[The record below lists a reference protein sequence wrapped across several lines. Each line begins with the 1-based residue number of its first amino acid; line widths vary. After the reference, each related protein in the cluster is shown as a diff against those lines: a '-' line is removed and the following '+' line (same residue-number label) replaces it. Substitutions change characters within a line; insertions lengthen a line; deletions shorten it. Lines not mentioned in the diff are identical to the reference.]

1 MKFLTLLVSV
11 LLTQLSF
18 GQETDAQLLKEAK
31 RRLKQLSTE
40 EKIAQTCQLTLDAVL
55 KVDEKGRVLEPLQ
68 LDETKLKEVVK
79 TNGVGSILNVSSHTL
94 DLKTWATIIAR
105 VHQFYQLGETKTP
118 VLYGVDAIHG
128 ANYVI
133 GGTLFPQEIGLAATW
148 NPALAEEMGK
158 ITAYETR
165 ASGVPWNFSPVLD
178 LGRQPLWSRYFETLG
193 EDPYLVSK
201 MGDGLVKGYQGKSLD
216 DPYTVLSC
224 MKHFVGYSYPNSG
237 RDRTPAWI
245 PERQMEELFLPPF
258 KSAVE
263 AGALSVMINSG
274 DVNGIPGH
282 INHHL
287 ITEVLKNRWG
297 FKGFAVSD
305 WEDFRVL
312 HTVHKV
318 AKDQKEAIILA
329 FNAGVDMSMVPY
341 YATYSEYLKLFKE
354 AVEEGRISKK
364 RLDDAVA
371 RILFVKLKLGL
382 YKKQVYN
389 QDLYSKFG
397 SQEFKNAARIAA
409 QESIT
414 LLKNDNNILPLS
426 KNERILLI
434 GEAADNLI
442 FQNGAWTHTWQGVD
456 TAYNTVGALTI
467 RQAFEKQIGA
477 KNLHFEKGY
486 DLSLVDGWETCN
498 LLDVNWLKIE
508 AKMADKIVVCLGEM
522 PATEKPGDIRS
533 LNLPQAYVQLMQE
546 LASTGK
552 PIVLVTMFGKPR
564 IVREVEPFV
573 TAIFNAYLPGDYG
586 SEALVDLV
594 YGKENPS
601 GKLPFT
607 YPKYDGVIEH
617 YDYTNAEA
625 KSGKNELNQAHEPQW
640 PFGFGMSYSSFSY
653 TNLKLSKNTMQG
665 ENDFITAEIT
675 VTNTGK
681 SKGKE
686 TVQWYI
692 TDDFASITPAN
703 KRLKSF
709 EKIELNSG
717 ESKTVSFKIS
727 TSTLEFVGL
736 ENKWIFEKGSFTISV
751 GGQKASFEL
760 R

>member
-1 MKFLTLLVSV
+1 
-11 LLTQLSF
+11 
-18 GQETDAQLLKEAK
+18 
-31 RRLKQLSTE
+31 
-40 EKIAQTCQLTLDAVL
+40 
-55 KVDEKGRVLEPLQ
+55 
-68 LDETKLKEVVK
+68 
-79 TNGVGSILNVSSHTL
+79 
-94 DLKTWATIIAR
+94 
-105 VHQFYQLGETKTP
+105 
-118 VLYGVDAIHG
+118 
-128 ANYVI
+128 
-133 GGTLFPQEIGLAATW
+133 
-148 NPALAEEMGK
+148 
-158 ITAYETR
+158 
-165 ASGVPWNFSPVLD
+165 
-178 LGRQPLWSRYFETLG
+178 
-193 EDPYLVSK
+193 
-201 MGDGLVKGYQGKSLD
+201 
-216 DPYTVLSC
+216 
-224 MKHFVGYSYPNSG
+224 
-237 RDRTPAWI
+237 
-245 PERQMEELFLPPF
+245 
-258 KSAVE
+258 
-263 AGALSVMINSG
+263 
-274 DVNGIPGH
+274 
-282 INHHL
+282 
-287 ITEVLKNRWG
+287 
-297 FKGFAVSD
+297 
-305 WEDFRVL
+305 
-312 HTVHKV
+312 
-318 AKDQKEAIILA
+318 
-329 FNAGVDMSMVPY
+329 MVPY
-341 YATYSEYLKLFKE
+341 YTKYSEYLKLFKE

-364 RLDDAVA
+364 RLDDAVS

-397 SQEFKNAARIAA
+397 SQEFKNAARAAA

-414 LLKNDNNILPLS
+414 LLKNDNNLLPIS

-477 KNLHFEKGY
+477 TNLQFSKGY

-498 LLDVNWLKIE
+498 LIDVNWLKIE
-508 AKMADKIVVCLGEM
+508 AAMADKIVVCLGEM

-533 LNLPQAYVQLMQE
+533 LNLPAAYVQLMQE

-564 IVREVEPFV
+564 IVREVEPFA

-594 YGKENPS
+594 FGKENPS

-625 KSGKNELNQAHEPQW
+625 KSGKNELNQGHDPQW
-640 PFGFGMSYSSFSY
+640 PFGFGMSYTSFSY
-653 TNLKLSKNTMQG
+653 TNLKLSKNAMQS

-692 TDDFASITPAN
+692 TDDFASIAPAN
-703 KRLKSF
+703 KRLKGF
-709 EKIELNSG
+709 EKIELNPG

-727 TSTLEFVGL
+727 TSSLEFVGQ
-736 ENKWIFEKGSFTISV
+736 ENKWISEKGSFTVSV

-760 R
+760 K

>member
-11 LLTQLSF
+11 LMLQLSYS
-18 GQETDAQLLKEAK
+18 QDTDVQLLKEAR

-55 KVDEKGRVLEPLQ
+55 KLDEKGRVLEPLQ
-68 LDETKLKEVVK
+68 IDETKLKEVIK

-94 DLKTWATIIAR
+94 DLKTWASITAK
-105 VHQFYQLGETKTP
+105 VHQFYQMGETKTP

-201 MGDGLVKGYQGKSLD
+201 IGQGLVKGYQGKSLD

-263 AGALSVMINSG
+263 AGSLSVMINSG

-305 WEDFRVL
+305 WEDFRML

-341 YATYSEYLKLFKE
+341 YTTYSEYLNLFKE

-389 QDLYSKFG
+389 PEMYSKFG
-397 SQEFKNAARIAA
+397 SQEFKTTAKQAAL
-409 QESIT
+409 ESIT
-414 LLKNDNNILPLS
+414 LLKNEKNLLPLA
-426 KNERILLI
+426 KNERILLV

-456 TAYNTVGALTI
+456 TAYNTQGALTI

-477 KNLHFEKGY
+477 TNLKFSKGY
-486 DLSLVDGWETCN
+486 DLSFVDGWETCN
-498 LLDVNWLKIE
+498 LIDLNWLKIE
-508 AKMADKIVVCLGEM
+508 AAMADKIVVCLGEM
-522 PATEKPGDIRS
+522 PATEKPGDVRS
-533 LNLPQAYVQLMQE
+533 LNLPAAYVELMKE

-552 PIVLVTMFGKPR
+552 PIVLITLFGKPR
-564 IVREVEPFV
+564 IVREVEPF
-573 TAIFNAYLPGDYG
+573 AASIYNAYLPGDYG

-594 YGKENPS
+594 FGKENPS

-617 YDYTNAEA
+617 YDYTSAEA
-625 KSGKNELNQAHEPQW
+625 KSGKNELNQAHDPQW
-640 PFGFGMSYSSFSY
+640 TFGFGMSYTSFSY
-653 TNLKLSKNTMQG
+653 TNLKLSKNAMQG
-665 ENDFITAEIT
+665 EDDFITAEIT

-692 TDDFASITPAN
+692 TDDFASIAPAN
-703 KRLKSF
+703 KRLKGF
-709 EKIELNSG
+709 EKIELNPG

-727 TSTLEFVGL
+727 TSALEFVSQ
-736 ENKWIFEKGSFTISV
+736 ENKWISEKGSFTISV
-751 GGQKASFEL
+751 GGQKGSFEL
-760 R
+760 K

>member
-1 MKFLTLLVSV
+1 MKFLSLLFCLLLVK
-11 LLTQLSF
+11 LSYS
-18 GQETDAQLLKEAK
+18 QNTDAQSQKEAK

-68 LDETKLKEVVK
+68 LDEVKLKEVIK
-79 TNGVGSILNVSSHTL
+79 KNGVGSILNVSSHTM
-94 DLKTWATIIAR
+94 DLKTWATITAK
-105 VHQFYQLGETKTP
+105 VHQFYQFGETKTP

-201 MGDGLVKGYQGKSLD
+201 MGEGLVKGYQGKSLD

-224 MKHFVGYSYPNSG
+224 MKHFVGYSYPKSG

-245 PERQMEELFLPPF
+245 PERQ
-258 KSAVE
+258 

-305 WEDFRVL
+305 WEDFRML

-341 YATYSEYLKLFKE
+341 YTTYSEYLKLFKE

-414 LLKNDNNILPLS
+414 LLKNDNNLLPFS
-426 KNERILLI
+426 KSERILLI

-456 TAYNTVGALTI
+456 TAYNTQGALTI

-508 AKMADKIVVCLGEM
+508 AAMADKIVVCLGEM

-552 PIVLVTMFGKPR
+552 PIVLVTMFGKSR
-564 IVREVEPFV
+564 IVREIEPFG

-607 YPKYDGVIEH
+607 YPKYDGVFEQ

-625 KSGKNELNQAHEPQW
+625 KSGKNELNQAHDPQW
-640 PFGFGMSYSSFSY
+640 PFGFGMSYTSFSY
-653 TNLKLSKNTMQG
+653 TNLKLSKNAMQS

-692 TDDFASITPAN
+692 TDDFASIAPAN
-703 KRLKSF
+703 KRLKGF
-709 EKIELNSG
+709 EKIELNPG

-727 TSTLEFVGL
+727 TSSLEFVGQ
-736 ENKWIFEKGSFTISV
+736 ENKWISEKGSFTVSV

-760 R
+760 K

>member
-1 MKFLTLLVSV
+1 MKFLTLLLSV
-11 LLTQLSF
+11 FASQLVFS
-18 GQETDAQLLKEAK
+18 QISDVQLQKEARK
-31 RRLKQLSTE
+31 KLKKLTVE

-68 LDETKLKEVVK
+68 IDETKLKEVIK

-94 DLKTWATIIAR
+94 DLKTWASITTK
-105 VHQFYQLGETKTP
+105 VHQFYQIGETKTP

-201 MGDGLVKGYQGKSLD
+201 MGEGLVKGYQGKSLD

-245 PERQMEELFLPPF
+245 PKRQMEELFLPPF

-263 AGALSVMINSG
+263 AGSLSVMINSG

-305 WEDFRVL
+305 WEDFRML
-312 HTVHKV
+312 HSVHKV

-341 YATYSEYLKLFKE
+341 YTTYSEYLKLFKE

-389 QDLYSKFG
+389 QEMYSKFG
-397 SQEFKNAARIAA
+397 SQEFKIAA
-409 QESIT
+409 KQAALESIT
-414 LLKNDNNILPLS
+414 LLKNEKNLLPLS
-426 KNERILLI
+426 KNERILLV

-456 TAYNTVGALTI
+456 TAYNTAGAFTI

-477 KNLHFEKGY
+477 TNLKFSKGY

-498 LLDVNWLKIE
+498 LIDVNWLKIE
-508 AKMADKIVVCLGEM
+508 AAMADKIVVCLGEM
-522 PATEKPGDIRS
+522 PATEKPGDVRS
-533 LNLPQAYVQLMQE
+533 LNLPAAYVELMKE

-552 PIVLVTMFGKPR
+552 PIVLVTLFGKPR
-564 IVREVEPFV
+564 IVREVEPFA
-573 TAIFNAYLPGDYG
+573 TAIYNAYLPGDYG

-594 YGKENPS
+594 FGKENPS

-617 YDYTNAEA
+617 YDYTSAEA
-625 KSGKNELNQAHEPQW
+625 KSGKNELNQAHDPQW
-640 PFGFGMSYSSFSY
+640 PFGFGMSYTNFSY
-653 TNLKLSKNTMQG
+653 TNLKLSKNAIQG
-665 ENDFITAEIT
+665 EDDFITGEIT

-686 TVQWYI
+686 TVQWYV
-692 TDDFASITPAN
+692 TDEFASIAPAN
-703 KRLKSF
+703 KRIKGF
-709 EKIELNSG
+709 EKIELNPG
-717 ESKTVSFKIS
+717 ESKTVSFKILPL
-727 TSTLEFVGL
+727 TLEFVGQ
-736 ENKWIFEKGSFTISV
+736 ENKWITEKGSFTISV

-760 R
+760 K